1 MTMRIAVAISG
12 RGSNLEALLR
22 ALRPGAPAAVVLV
35 ISDRAEAAGLTHA
48 RNRDIPARVLPNPA
62 DSSAWMD
69 ALREYDVDLL
79 VLAGYLRLVPA
90 AVVAAYRGRI
100 INTHPSLLPA
110 FGGKGMY
117 GNRVHKAVLA
127 SGARETGV
135 TVHLVDEVYDRGAVL
150 AQSRVPVL
158 TNDTPERLAARVLE
172 AEHRLLPAAVFAAA
186 AAGRPVPLEES
197 PVASHPSRPRAKTPD
212 TRSPGSN
219 P

>member
-22 ALRPGAPAAVVLV
+22 SLLPGAPAEIVLV
-35 ISDRAEAAGLTHA
+35 VSDREKAAGLAHA
-48 RNRDIPARVLPNPA
+48 RSRQIPTLVLPDPKDA
-62 DSSAWMD
+62 AAWLEP
-69 ALREYDVDLL
+69 LREYQVDLL

-117 GNRVHKAVLA
+117 GDRVHQAVLE

-135 TVHLVDEVYDRGAVL
+135 TIHLVDEVYDRGTVL

-158 TNDTPERLAARVLE
+158 DDDTTERLAARVLE
-172 AEHRLLPAAVFAAA
+172 VEHRLLPAAVLAAA

-197 PVASHPSRPRAKTPD
+197 GVRLKGPS
-212 TRSPGSN
+212 
-219 P
+219 

>member
-22 ALRPGAPAAVVLV
+22 ALQPGAPAEVVLV
-35 ISDRAEAAGLTHA
+35 VSDRAKAAGLAHA
-48 RNRDIPARVLPNPA
+48 RSRKIPAMVLPDPA
-62 DSSAWMD
+62 DAAAWLQL
-69 ALREYDVDLL
+69 LREYEIDLL

-90 AVVAAYRGRI
+90 PVVAAYRGRI

-117 GNRVHKAVLA
+117 GERVHQAVLE

-135 TVHLVDEVYDRGAVL
+135 TIHLVDEGYDRGTVL

-158 TNDTPERLAARVLE
+158 RDDTAERLAARVLE
-172 AEHRLLPAAVFAAA
+172 VEHRLLPAAVLAAA

-197 PVASHPSRPRAKTPD
+197 RVASHESRPRAQTPN
-212 TRSPGSN
+212 SESAGNS
-219 P
+219 

>member
-22 ALRPGAPAAVVLV
+22 ALQPGAPAEIVLV
-35 ISDRAEAAGLTHA
+35 VSDRAEAAGLAHA
-48 RNRDIPARVLPNPA
+48 KSREIPATVLPDPA
-62 DSSAWMD
+62 DAAGWLEL
-69 ALREYDVDLL
+69 LREYRIDLL

-90 AVVAAYRGRI
+90 PVVAAYRGRI

-117 GNRVHKAVLA
+117 GERVHQAVLD

-135 TVHLVDEVYDRGAVL
+135 TIHLVDEGYDRGTVL

-158 TNDTPERLAARVLE
+158 QGDTAERLAARVLE
-172 AEHRLLPAAVFAAA
+172 VEHRLLPAAVLAAA

-197 PVASHPSRPRAKTPD
+197 GVGSQESGARLQTRSSRPGGN
-212 TRSPGSN
+212 S
-219 P
+219 

>member
-22 ALRPGAPAAVVLV
+22 ALQPGAPAEIVLV
-35 ISDRAEAAGLTHA
+35 VSDRVKAAGLAHA
-48 RNRDIPARVLPNPA
+48 KSREIPAMVLPDPA
-62 DSSAWMD
+62 DAPAWLQL
-69 ALREYDVDLL
+69 LREYQIDLL

-90 AVVAAYRGRI
+90 PVVAAYRGRI

-117 GNRVHKAVLA
+117 GERVHQAVLD

-158 TNDTPERLAARVLE
+158 RDDTPERLAARVLQV
-172 AEHRLLPAAVFAAA
+172 EHRLLPAAVLAAA

-197 PVASHPSRPRAKTPD
+197 GVGSQELGTQAQ
-212 TRSPGSN
+212 SPNSQLRGHS
-219 P
+219 

>member
-22 ALRPGAPAAVVLV
+22 ALRPGAPAAVSLV
-35 ISDRAEAAGLTHA
+35 VSDRIEAAGLAHA
-48 RNRDIPARVLPNPA
+48 RAREIPVKVL
-62 DSSAWMD
+62 SSAED
-69 ALREYDVDLL
+69 AGEWLDTLQEHQIDLL
-79 VLAGYLRLVPA
+79 VLAGYLRLVPG

-117 GNRVHKAVLA
+117 GERVHQAVLA

-135 TVHLVDEVYDRGAVL
+135 TIHLVDEVYDRGPIL

-158 TNDTPERLAARVLE
+158 RDDTPDRLAARVLE
-172 AEHRLLPAAVFAAA
+172 AEHRLLPAAVLAAA
-186 AAGRPVPLEES
+186 AAGRPVSLEES
-197 PVASHPSRPRAKTPD
+197 RVESHESGSRVQ
-212 TRSPGSN
+212 TRNSRSAGSS
-219 P
+219 